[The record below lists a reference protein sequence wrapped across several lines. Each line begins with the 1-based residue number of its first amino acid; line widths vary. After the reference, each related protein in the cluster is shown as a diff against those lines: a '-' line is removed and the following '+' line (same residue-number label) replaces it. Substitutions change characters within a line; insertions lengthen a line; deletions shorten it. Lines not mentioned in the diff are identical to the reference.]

1 MPDYDF
7 NYHSGTGETFI
18 GSRSP
23 AEVPEEVLGS
33 IARGLVAAPQA
44 LRKIRFETSRYAPN
58 HVVTIRGHSEGWTND
73 TYGTY
78 RDGAWEFF
86 FEVPS
91 LPATLIFKFMLDGE
105 HWMQGSDLSVPT
117 DIDHSFNE
125 GAIHFPT
132 AVNRFLHGYD
142 NFQLDRTKL
151 AQDGV
156 PRNTR
161 EDILYDVIIIG
172 SGMGGGS
179 LADALSDAGIKTL
192 VLEAGGLTLPTH
204 MNNLPGDW
212 SRTAKHH
219 SVGHF
224 VNQPGSDFLPGVHLS
239 LGGRSVYWSG
249 LIPRMRDWEL
259 ALWPEPVQSFLKQ
272 GGYEPAE
279 TLLRKTKRLGP
290 FQDQVVAKLTGD
302 LPQWH
307 VEDLPRSGA
316 QPFLNDAGQLDSI
329 VQDSTGVFSTADLL
343 LASMGYAEPAGRANL
358 TINLGHMVTH
368 IDTVGTKATA
378 VVCQDL
384 LGNTT
389 RQYCGKFIVLAAGS
403 LESPR
408 IALNS
413 NLSDPALKLGIG
425 LTDHPAFFSADYN
438 IPNGSS
444 FSGEKRHA
452 KVFLFKKT
460 ATFQDHPFNVEVVV
474 NPDLWHVRNSDD
486 DLVPNPNPSKIKMTF
501 TFASL
506 LDDANRVSSQGVGKK
521 LSVKVRRNPAG
532 EPHFDAARNAR
543 NAILASLGIPFTA
556 DEGMGYGNEGTVHH
570 AGGTMRM
577 SGDAT
582 GVVDANLKFEAYD
595 NLYCADPSV
604 WPFIPAA
611 NPALTLVA
619 LSLRLANHLQSQ
631 IQ

>member
-18 GSRSP
+18 GSRPS
-23 AEVPEEVLGS
+23 AEGPVEVLGR
-33 IARGLVAAPQA
+33 IALGLVAAPQA

-58 HVVTIRGHSEGWTND
+58 HVVTIRGQSEGWTND

-105 HWMQGSDLSVPT
+105 HWMLGADLSVPSNT
-117 DIDHSFNE
+117 DHFFNE
-125 GAIHFPT
+125 SAIQFPT
-132 AVNRFLHGYD
+132 SVNRFLHGYD

-212 SRTAKHH
+212 SRTANHH
-219 SVGHF
+219 RVGHF

-259 ALWPEPVQSFLKQ
+259 AFWPEPVRSFLKQ

-302 LPQWH
+302 LPDWH
-307 VEDLPRSGA
+307 VEDLPRSVA
-316 QPFLNDAGQLDSI
+316 QPFLDDAGQLGNI
-329 VQDSTGVFSTADLL
+329 TQDSTGIFSTADLL

-358 TINLGHMVTH
+358 TINLGHMVTR
-368 IDTVGTKATA
+368 IVTNGTKATS
-378 VVCQDL
+378 VVCEDL

-389 RQYCGKFIVLAAGS
+389 RQYRGKFIVLAAGS

-413 NLSDPALKLGIG
+413 NLSDPALKLGVG
-425 LTDHPAFFSADYN
+425 LTDHPAFFSAVYN
-438 IPNGSS
+438 IPNNSP
-444 FSGEKRHA
+444 FSGQKRHA
-452 KVFLFKKT
+452 KVLLFKKT
-460 ATFQDHPFNVEVVV
+460 ATFEDHPFNVEVVV
-474 NPDLWHVRNSDD
+474 NPELWHVRNSDD
-486 DLVPNPNPSKIKMTF
+486 NLVPMPNPSKIKMTF
-501 TFASL
+501 SFASL
-506 LDDANRVSSQGVGKK
+506 LENNNRLSSHGIGKK
-521 LSVKVRRNPAG
+521 LSVNVRRNPAG
-532 EPHFDAARNAR
+532 EPHCDAARNAR

-556 DEGMGYGNEGTVHH
+556 SEGMDYGNEGTVHH

-577 SGDAT
+577 SGNAA
-582 GVVDANLKFEAYD
+582 GVVDTNLKFEAYD

-611 NPALTLVA
+611 NPSLTLVA

>member
-18 GSRSP
+18 GPRP
-23 AEVPEEVLGS
+23 AADVQP

-44 LRKIRFETSRYAPN
+44 LRKIRFETLQYAPN
-58 HVVTIRGHSEGWTND
+58 HVVTIRGQSEGWTND

-86 FEVPS
+86 FEIPS
-91 LPATLIFKFMLDGE
+91 LPPTLVFKFMLDGE
-105 HWMQGSDLSVPT
+105 HWMLGADLSVST
-117 DIDHSFNE
+117 NLDHSFNE
-125 GAIHFPT
+125 SAIHFPA
-132 AVNRFLHGYD
+132 AVSRFLHGYD
-142 NFQLDRTKL
+142 NFHVDRTKL

-212 SRTAKHH
+212 SRTANHH
-219 SVGHF
+219 KVGHF
-224 VNQPGSDFLPGVHLS
+224 VNEPGSDFLPGVHLS

-249 LIPRMRDWEL
+249 LIPRMHEWEM
-259 ALWPEPVQSFLKQ
+259 AFWPEPVRSFLKQ
-272 GGYEPAE
+272 DGYEPAE
-279 TLLRKTKRLGP
+279 RLLRKTRRLGP
-290 FQDQVVAKLTGD
+290 FQDQVVAKLKVD
-302 LPQWH
+302 LPDWH
-307 VEDLPRSGA
+307 VEDLPRSVA
-316 QPFLNDAGQLDSI
+316 QPFLNDAGQLGNI
-329 VQDSTGVFSTADLL
+329 VQDSTGMFSTADLL

-358 TINLGHMVTH
+358 TINLGHLVTH
-368 IDTVGTKATA
+368 IDTIGTQATA

-389 RQYCGKFIVLAAGS
+389 RKYRGKFIVLAAGS
-403 LESPR
+403 VESPR

-413 NLSDPALKLGIG
+413 GLSDPAAKLGVG
-425 LTDHPAFFSADYN
+425 LTDHPAFFSAAYD
-438 IPNGSS
+438 IPNGSP

-452 KVFLFKKT
+452 KVFVFKKT
-460 ATFQDHPFNVEVVV
+460 ATFQDHPFNVEVLI

-486 DLVPNPNPSKIKMTF
+486 NLVPTPNPSKIKMTF
-501 TFASL
+501 SFASL
-506 LDDANRVSSQGVGKK
+506 LNDSNRLSSHGVGKK
-521 LSVKVRRNPAG
+521 LSVKVNRNPAG
-532 EPHFDAARNAR
+532 EAHFDAARNAR

-556 DEGMGYGNEGTVHH
+556 NEGMGYGDQGTVHH

-577 SGDAT
+577 SGNAT
-582 GVVDANLKFEAYD
+582 GVVDTNLKFEAYD

-611 NPALTLVA
+611 NPSLTLVA
-619 LSLRLANHLQSQ
+619 LSLRLADHLRSR
-631 IQ
+631 IV